1 MFPKA
6 GTSAACWGEGMR
18 QRSKPDLGCRELV
31 SFRHAFLNEQGQS
44 LIGTFLGVQ
53 SEVEGLL
60 GLLQ

>member
-1 MFPKA
+1 
-6 GTSAACWGEGMR
+6 MR

-44 LIGTFLGVQ
+44 MIGTIGTFLGVQ